1 MYNFWT
7 LAGFEF
13 KKLFKRKAV
22 WLLLPLLMVFTVF
35 SVILPS
41 FFSSAISDSKTG
53 QTYTLYE
60 LQQTQRR
67 ESVSI
72 KGRLI
77 DDSLLEET
85 RAAQDSDE
93 TLENGLPVSVRYDG
107 ISNFILSS
115 VGSLLK
121 IEDSSLFTGTADEL
135 YSLRSEAIQESWEKD
150 GLTKGE
156 QQFLSEK
163 EDSLEIPFQY
173 GYNGG
178 YNMIVS
184 SMITVSSMLTFL
196 IAVCIPSVFSSEH
209 TGKTDQLILCSRFGK
224 MPVYLAKLFTGI
236 IFSLAATLLM
246 LLSAVIP
253 SFLLYGT
260 EGFHVPIQILM
271 PQASWDMTMGE
282 AVLILIG
289 LCLIASVLHC
299 CAALFFS
306 ERFKSSVPAM
316 GILLGFLLLSGFLNI
331 PDSYRIA
338 SQIWGFVPLN
348 LTSISGT
355 ILNNRLVPFFVTYL
369 TSWQAGPLIYLI
381 LCLLLL
387 TAGYRVY
394 SRWQAGG
401 R

>member
-173 GYNGG
+173 K
-178 YNMIVS
+178 
-184 SMITVSSMLTFL
+184 
-196 IAVCIPSVFSSEH
+196 SE
-209 TGKTDQLILCSRFGK
+209 
-224 MPVYLAKLFTGI
+224 AKR
-236 IFSLAATLLM
+236 S
-246 LLSAVIP
+246 
-253 SFLLYGT
+253 
-260 EGFHVPIQILM
+260 
-271 PQASWDMTMGE
+271 
-282 AVLILIG
+282 
-289 LCLIASVLHC
+289 
-299 CAALFFS
+299 
-306 ERFKSSVPAM
+306 
-316 GILLGFLLLSGFLNI
+316 
-331 PDSYRIA
+331 
-338 SQIWGFVPLN
+338 
-348 LTSISGT
+348 
-355 ILNNRLVPFFVTYL
+355 
-369 TSWQAGPLIYLI
+369 
-381 LCLLLL
+381 
-387 TAGYRVY
+387 
-394 SRWQAGG
+394 
-401 R
+401 

>member
-184 SMITVSSMLTFL
+184 SIITVRPMLAFL
-196 IAVCIPSVFSSEH
+196 IAVWIPSLFSPEP
-209 TGKTDQLILCSRFGK
+209 TGKTD
-224 MPVYLAKLFTGI
+224 
-236 IFSLAATLLM
+236 
-246 LLSAVIP
+246 
-253 SFLLYGT
+253 
-260 EGFHVPIQILM
+260 
-271 PQASWDMTMGE
+271 
-282 AVLILIG
+282 
-289 LCLIASVLHC
+289 
-299 CAALFFS
+299 
-306 ERFKSSVPAM
+306 
-316 GILLGFLLLSGFLNI
+316 
-331 PDSYRIA
+331 
-338 SQIWGFVPLN
+338 
-348 LTSISGT
+348 
-355 ILNNRLVPFFVTYL
+355 
-369 TSWQAGPLIYLI
+369 
-381 LCLLLL
+381 
-387 TAGYRVY
+387 
-394 SRWQAGG
+394 
-401 R
+401 